1 MSFIRQEVESPDK
14 YDRFIA
20 KFDVFQSMVE
30 DKKRL
35 QTELTHIKSEY
46 FERIKPLEDELASVI
61 KKLEAN
67 LPKLDGVI
75 SVSQEPASGQKF
87 SRGQLG
93 VAIKDLL
100 RSNPEKSFK
109 PREIAEALDTKGTSV
124 SLWFNKYG
132 LGDNEIER
140 VPVGEEGKRFVY
152 RIRQY

>member
-30 DKKRL
+30 EKKRL
-35 QTELTHIKSEY
+35 QVELNHIKTEY
-46 FERIKPLEDELASVI
+46 YERIKPLEDELALVI

-67 LPKLDGVI
+67 LPKLDGVV
-75 SVSQEPASGQKF
+75 SVAPEQPGVQKF

-100 RSNPEKSFK
+100 RSNSERSFK
-109 PREIAEALDTKGTSV
+109 PREIAEALETKGTSV

-132 LGDNEIER
+132 LDDNELER
-140 VPVGEEGKRFVY
+140 VPVGQEGKRFVY